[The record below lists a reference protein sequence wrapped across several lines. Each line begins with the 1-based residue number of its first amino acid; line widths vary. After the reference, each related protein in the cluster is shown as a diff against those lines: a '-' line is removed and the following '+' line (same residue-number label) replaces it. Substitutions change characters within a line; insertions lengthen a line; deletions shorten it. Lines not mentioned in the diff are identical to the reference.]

1 MKDKEEV
8 YFNSSGLK
16 VTGQYID
23 ASSSPHK
30 NYVEKR
36 SYSINE
42 VISVKR
48 ERKQEPIHPIL
59 WGLHIV
65 ISGIMTFDLYKIY
78 YQTNIFFFIII
89 LICVSCIWSLNFILT
104 ASVSRRN
111 TLKTAVLL
119 GMSAFLGFGIVP
131 RAFFYLFVLI
141 TTIALLIESDAV
153 RMELVIIGTT
163 SDNYTVG
170 AFKKVEEAN
179 LAVQAIEKAI
189 EKKQNQINLRENSYS
204 LRVSGETYGPYDL
217 DTVRHLFTTRQI
229 NPNGCL
235 FWKPGMIEW
244 TPITEIRQLRELIPP
259 STLENIQKP
268 TETISKKTEKQYSSQ
283 QEKAVEFEPVEFE
296 PVDLNN
302 APLEDL
308 LLLPNMTINK
318 AENLIRERELR
329 LGFSSIEEVAEFLQL
344 QPHLVTKLKA
354 KAVILAYQSENI
366 SDAQDQRLIDF

>member
-1 MKDKEEV
+1 MKDQEEV

-16 VTGQYID
+16 VTEQYID

-30 NYVEKR
+30 NYVEKG

-111 TLKTAVLL
+111 TLKTAIIL
-119 GMSAFLGFGIVP
+119 GISAFLGFGIVP
-131 RAFFYLFVLI
+131 RVFFYLFVLI
-141 TTIALLIESDAV
+141 TTFALLSQDDAV

-163 SDNYTVG
+163 SDNYIVG

-189 EKKQNQINLRENSYS
+189 EKKQNQINLQENSYS

-217 DTVRHLFTTRQI
+217 DTVRHLLTTRQI

-244 TPITEIRQLRELIPP
+244 APITEIRQLRELMPP
-259 STLENIQKP
+259 SILENIQKP
-268 TETISKKTEKQYSSQ
+268 TETISKKQENQDLSQ
-283 QEKAVEFEPVEFE
+283 QDKNVDFEPI
-296 PVDLNN
+296 DLNN

-329 LGFSSIEEVAEFLQL
+329 LGFSSIDEVAEFLRL

-366 SDAQDQRLIDF
+366 SDNTGQRLIDF

>member
-1 MKDKEEV
+1 MKDQEEV
-8 YFNSSGLK
+8 YFNESGLK
-16 VTGQYID
+16 VTD
-23 ASSSPHK
+23 
-30 NYVEKR
+30 
-36 SYSINE
+36 
-42 VISVKR
+42 
-48 ERKQEPIHPIL
+48 
-59 WGLHIV
+59 
-65 ISGIMTFDLYKIY
+65 
-78 YQTNIFFFIII
+78 
-89 LICVSCIWSLNFILT
+89 
-104 ASVSRRN
+104 RN
-111 TLKTAVLL
+111 VYLANKTLKTDEIVSFKKEEIPAKVHPVLWL
-119 GMSAFLGFGIVP
+119 LQLVIVGIMVFHLYTTYQSNIFLFVLALIFIVFVGAMQYTSIVTIKPSKTVMAIILFAGCLILTWPIFP
-131 RAFFYLFVLI
+131 RIFFYLALI
-141 TTIALLIESDAV
+141 ISSGAISGGSKENEPSQERLIITSASGQHTVEPFSRREATLALD
-153 RMELVIIGTT
+153 
-163 SDNYTVG
+163 
-170 AFKKVEEAN
+170 
-179 LAVQAIEKAI
+179 AIEKAI
-189 EKKQNQINLRENSYS
+189 EAAENYKNLRENNYS

-217 DTVRHLFTTRQI
+217 DTVRHLLTTRQI